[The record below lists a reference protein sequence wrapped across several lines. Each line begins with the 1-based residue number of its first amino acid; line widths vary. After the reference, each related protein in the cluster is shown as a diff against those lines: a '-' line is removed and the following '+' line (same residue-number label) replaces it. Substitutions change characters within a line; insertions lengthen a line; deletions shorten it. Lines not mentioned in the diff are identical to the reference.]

1 MRICQWLGQQFS
13 NWFTKTKIVMVFFL
27 QKSNK
32 KLNPSRSKA
41 SLQKSSDCNL
51 FNSVNCVKCSEKK
64 GQRLLNSPFDQKQI
78 YQKKN
83 NYNFFFIIFFLLVFA
98 IF

>member
-32 KLNPSRSKA
+32 KLNPSRSLKVSLFCA
-41 SLQKSSDCNL
+41 SKTSGS
-51 FNSVNCVKCSEKK
+51 
-64 GQRLLNSPFDQKQI
+64 
-78 YQKKN
+78 
-83 NYNFFFIIFFLLVFA
+83 
-98 IF
+98 